1 MSKDKKDFDELLD
14 IFESLVGIAGV
25 DDDKPKD
32 FGLTTLISLPDPKKS
47 EAYLLN
53 PVTKQMVMVPNH
65 AEVTVIS
72 KPDKWGKIYVKWGE
86 IYLLIPED
94 YVVKT
99 GYN

>member
-14 IFESLVGIAGV
+14 VFESLVGIAGV
-25 DDDKPKD
+25 NDDTPKD
-32 FGLTTLISLPDPKKS
+32 FNLPTFINLPDPKKL

-53 PVTKQMVMVPNH
+53 PVTKQMVLVPNH

-72 KPDKWGKIYVKWGE
+72 KSDKWGKIYVKWGE
-86 IYLLIPED
+86 LYLLIPED

>member
-53 PVTKQMVMVPNH
+53 PVTKQMVMVPNY
-65 AEVTVIS
+65 AEVMILS

>member
-14 IFESLVGIAGV
+14 VFESLVGIAGV
-25 DDDKPKD
+25 NDDTPKD
-32 FGLTTLISLPDPKKS
+32 FGLTTLINLPDPKKS

-53 PVTKQMVMVPNH
+53 PVTKQMVMVPNY
-65 AEVTVIS
+65 AEVMILS

>member
-1 MSKDKKDFDELLD
+1 MSEDKKSYDDLLD

-25 DDDKPKD
+25 DDDQPKD
-32 FGLTTLISLPDPKKS
+32 FGLTTLSNLPDPKKA

-53 PVTKQMVMVPNH
+53 PVTKQMVMVPNY
-65 AEVTVIS
+65 AEVMILS
-72 KPDKWGKIYVKWGE
+72 KPDKWCKIYVKWGE